1 MADDRRDD
9 RSGPGEEGFLE
20 SLLRDATITGTEE
33 DPPPPP
39 AEPQVAAPETTNDPD
54 DDTDSS

>member
-20 SLLRDATITGTEE
+20 SLLRDATITGTED
-33 DPPPPP
+33 DPPRPP